1 MRLGLRLLGCCCL
14 DWILRP
20 AQNLFVGSW
29 RRCLRAQVRML
40 LRMVQGRSMTRFEQL
55 RLKQILMRSL
65 PGLDFDSDSDLAFP
79 SGFDPGLVR
88 LIRWS

>member
-1 MRLGLRLLGCCCL
+1 
-14 DWILRP
+14 
-20 AQNLFVGSW
+20 
-29 RRCLRAQVRML
+29 ML